1 MEEFV
6 LRHVTTHTRKGAAL
20 VQAVLKEGTPVSL
33 ISVEDLS
40 SKTAESAGPIAFV
53 LANDVQVAG
62 ATVARIGAAAS
73 GQVRYA
79 SEPGLDGVRLKV
91 GNVDVPLRST
101 QVRGGDGALQ
111 YHRLEGSGRI
121 AIELYVA
128 QDVAIARGR

>member
-1 MEEFV
+1 
-6 LRHVTTHTRKGAAL
+6 
-20 VQAVLKEGTPVSL
+20 
-33 ISVEDLS
+33 
-40 SKTAESAGPIAFV
+40 
-53 LANDVQVAG
+53 VAK
-62 ATVARIGAAAS
+62 IGAPAL

-79 SEPGLDGVRLKV
+79 SEPGADGQAMHVGLDNVRLKV
-91 GNVDVPLRST
+91 GNADVPLRST

>member
-1 MEEFV
+1 
-6 LRHVTTHTRKGAAL
+6 
-20 VQAVLKEGTPVSL
+20 
-33 ISVEDLS
+33 
-40 SKTAESAGPIAFV
+40 
-53 LANDVQVAG
+53 VAK
-62 ATVARIGAAAS
+62 IGAAAS

-79 SEPGLDGVRLKV
+79 REPGADGQAMHVGLDNVRLKV

>member
-1 MEEFV
+1 M
-6 LRHVTTHTRKGAAL
+6 

-40 SKTAESAGPIAFV
+40 SKTAENAGPIAFV
-53 LANDVQVAG
+53 LASDIQAGG
-62 ATVARIGAAAS
+62 ATVAKIGAGAS

-79 SEPGLDGVRLKV
+79 SEPGADGQAMHVGLDSVRLKV

-101 QVRGGDGALQ
+101 QVRGGDGAVQ
-111 YHRLEGSGRI
+111 YHRLENSGRI

-128 QDVAIARGR
+128 QDVAITRGR